1 MLELNFTPF
10 PVLETE
16 RLILRRVT
24 NDDEQEIFV
33 MRNDPVL
40 TQHTWITANTL
51 EEARGHIERIDSSIQ
66 NNEVI
71 LWGIVVKG
79 EQKLAGTICYWN
91 VDKEADKAELGYGL
105 LHPYM
110 GKGIM
115 QEALEKILDYG
126 FGHLKLRTVE
136 AYTHSKNE
144 KSKALLVRNGFTFVE
159 DMEARKDG
167 IDKLKDRLIYELKR

>member
-40 TQHTWITANTL
+40 TQHTWVTAETVA
-51 EEARGHIERIDSSIQ
+51 EARAHIERIDSSIQ

-71 LWGIVVKG
+71 LWGIVLKG

-91 VDKEADKAELGYGL
+91 VAKEIDRAELGYGL
-105 LHPYM
+105 LHEYM

-115 QEALEKILDYG
+115 QEALLKVLDYG
-126 FGHLKLRTVE
+126 FGQ
-136 AYTHSKNE
+136 
-144 KSKALLVRNGFTFVE
+144 
-159 DMEARKDG
+159 MEQIGRA
-167 IDKLKDRLIYELKR
+167 